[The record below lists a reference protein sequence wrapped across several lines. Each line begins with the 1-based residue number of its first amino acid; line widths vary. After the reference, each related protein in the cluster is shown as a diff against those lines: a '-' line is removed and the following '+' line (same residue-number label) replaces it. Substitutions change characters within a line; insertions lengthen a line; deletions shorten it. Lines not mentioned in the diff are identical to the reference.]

1 MPHQIPPGINSPNA
15 SPVETGA
22 STLVMV
28 FRADYSSSSQPG
40 NPMADQVAQRTLAVL
55 NRFALLKMFSTT
67 RAGAHGHLVHSRSA
81 PAAKLSQ
88 ATRDRK
94 STRLNT
100 SHVAISYAV
109 FCLKKKNQRANT
121 KREHNTTQS
130 AT

>member
-40 NPMADQVAQRTLAVL
+40 NPMADQVAQRTLAVMH
-55 NRFALLKMFSTT
+55 RFALLKMFSTT
-67 RAGAHGHLVHSRSA
+67 SAGAHGHLVHSRSA

-88 ATRDRK
+88 ATSQWISSKTKPHRNR
-94 STRLNT
+94 SEARRAGQAT
-100 SHVAISYAV
+100 VAV
-109 FCLKKKNQRANT
+109 
-121 KREHNTTQS
+121 EG
-130 AT
+130 